1 VKRFCVCLLCVCVL
15 LSVTACARPH
25 PDLEDSSIPVADAT
39 GSSSADSTTTEDTT
53 TTTTTETTTA
63 ATATTGVTTTT
74 TTTGVAGTTGKTT
87 AATNSMPP
95 PYRYAPHVPTVK
107 ALVDFVKT
115 TDITAFDGNY
125 ESFLNRTRSVGVC
138 VPRYQGK
145 YLEDEERG
153 IALMLETGG
162 EAPGLFYYFPEGIV
176 RCYYIE
182 GGLADEAKKQLAF
195 FKHGVA
201 VKGEVKE
208 ALEEALSKGEI
219 KTENFVLSD
228 QRKVV
233 CSLHSEDD
241 RKKATFL
248 LNENIVITVD
258 VFNRYQLSPKEV
270 ISDLSFE
277 IIKVTT
283 PTNSAPAASG
293 GDIFI
298 NEGEYFVQ
306 GGKRLVDM
314 TEPIPKEEFLKKYP
328 VSLPGSFST
337 VTFYYEIPT
346 EDGLRLNKNMSE
358 NGFIRCESKD
368 GKSNMYI
375 CVCQTGYIGLSCVWR
390 PDNEPQKSR
399 INNIDV
405 IISRQGRN
413 YKGEFEKD
421 GYYYTFEMYSTEQDD
436 VISALKDLTS

>member
-1 VKRFCVCLLCVCVL
+1 MKRFCVCLLCVCVL
-15 LSVTACARPH
+15 LSMTACSRPH

-39 GSSSADSTTTEDTT
+39 GSSSADSTTTEET
-53 TTTTTETTTA
+53 TTTTTETTT
-63 ATATTGVTTTT
+63 TTTTTTGATTTT
-74 TTTGVAGTTGKTT
+74 TTTGATGTTGKTT

-95 PYRYAPHVPTVK
+95 PYRYSPQNIATVDE
-107 ALVDFVKT
+107 LIDWVRT
-115 TDITAFDGNY
+115 TDISEHDGLY
-125 ESFLNRTRSVGVC
+125 DTFLIRAHKAGLC
-138 VPRYQGK
+138 VPRYKGE
-145 YLEDEERG
+145 YLRPDKHGRK
-153 IALMLETGG
+153 ICLMFEMTA
-162 EAPGLFYYFPEGIV
+162 EAPGIYYYYPEGIV
-176 RCYYIE
+176 RCYFIE
-182 GGLADEAKKQLAF
+182 DGLADEAKEQLVSFRNGKRPTLA
-195 FKHGVA
+195 A
-201 VKGEVKE
+201 KE
-208 ALEEALSKGEI
+208 ADSKLDV
-219 KTENFVLSD
+219 KTENLVLSD
-228 QRKVV
+228 GRKVV
-233 CSLHSEDD
+233 CASYQSDD

-248 LNENIVITVD
+248 LNENILITVD
-258 VFNRYQLSPKEV
+258 VFNSYELSPKEV

-306 GGKRLVDM
+306 GGKRLVDR

-375 CVCQTGYIGLSCVWR
+375 YVCQTGYIGLSSVWR

-413 YKGEFEKD
+413 YKGKFEKD

-436 VISALKDLTS
+436 VINALKDLTS